1 MLGRS
6 DSRARLV
13 ALLLVMA
20 VFAGLLGVRLAYW
33 QVGEAADLR
42 RKAEAQLHRPSESEI
57 RRGDIYDRRGTLL
70 ATTAYRDLLAAHPDL
85 MPADHRAGIA
95 GRLADLLDLD
105 DDQREQLIERFESN
119 VPYVIVARRLTETQ
133 SQQVRQGMASGD
145 LAALSLEPRAVRFY
159 PNAGGIPATTLASQL
174 LGFVSADGKGQY
186 GVEQRHHELLAGQL
200 GVTAAA
206 EGSLLP
212 AAAGGDLQLTI
223 DASLQ
228 LRLEKELH
236 AAWVAN
242 RAERV
247 SAVVMDPHSGAIL
260 AWGSVPG
267 YDANDYSAAAQRKPE
282 LFIDP
287 IVTKVYE
294 PGSVMKMFTA
304 AAALE
309 GGVVTPHTV
318 IRDESA
324 MRFGETIV
332 IRNFDRRAMGP
343 MTFEDVI
350 ARSRNVATGKVAL
363 RLGPSTDEAAGALYE
378 MWRRLGLG
386 TPTGIELAGEAAG
399 LVSDPQTRRW
409 TEVDIV
415 NRAFGQGLAV
425 TPLQLV
431 VSFAAMVNGGQLV
444 QPHVLQAAAGAPLTH
459 AEPLAVLDPALSDQ
473 LREMMVHVV
482 TSVPHYAETTLI
494 PGYVVGGKT
503 GTAQIWD
510 TAKGTWMDPIYNH
523 TFVGFV
529 GAERPAAVIAVR
541 VHEAEP
547 RVKKRFGY
555 ILDLTTNEIFRRI
568 AQDVIELLDL
578 PPLATVAEEDQ
589 TDDDVPS
596 VTSEP

>member
-6 DSRARLV
+6 DSRGRLV
-13 ALLLVMA
+13 TLLVAMA

-42 RKAEAQLHRPSESEI
+42 RQAEAQLFRPSDSEI

-85 MPADHRAGIA
+85 MPADRRADIA
-95 GRLADLLDLD
+95 DRLADLLDFDL
-105 DDQREQLIERFESN
+105 DQRQQLIDRFASD

-133 SQQVRQGMASGD
+133 SQQVRQGLAGGE

-159 PNAGGIPATTLASQL
+159 PNAGGTPATTLASQL

-186 GVEQRHHELLAGQL
+186 GIEQRHHELLAGQL

-206 EGSLLP
+206 EGALLP

-228 LRLEKELH
+228 LRLEKELY

-267 YDANDYSAAAQRKPE
+267 YDANDYSTTAQRKPE

-287 IVTKVYE
+287 IATKVYE
-294 PGSVMKMFTA
+294 PGSVMKMYTA

-309 GGVVTPHTV
+309 GGIVTPHTV

-343 MTFEDVI
+343 ITFEDVI

-363 RLGPSTDEAAGALYE
+363 RLGPSTDKAAGVLYE

-386 TPTGIELAGEAAG
+386 TSTGIELAGEAAG
-399 LVSDPQTRRW
+399 LVSDPAVRRW

-425 TPLQLV
+425 TQLQLAV
-431 VSFAAMVNGGQLV
+431 GFAAMVNGGLLV
-444 QPHVLQAAAGAPLTH
+444 QPHLLEAAGGVPTTQ
-459 AEPLAVLDPALSDQ
+459 AEPLAVLDPALSEQ

-482 TSVPHYAETTLI
+482 TSVPHYADTTLV

-510 TAKGTWMDPIYNH
+510 TAKGAWKDPIYNH
-523 TFVGFV
+523 SFVGFV
-529 GAERPAAVIAVR
+529 GSERPAAVIAVR

-555 ILDLTTNEIFRRI
+555 ILDLTANEIFRRI
-568 AQDVIELLDL
+568 AQDVVEMLDL
-578 PPLATVAEEDQ
+578 PPLAHADEDQ
-589 TDDDVPS
+589 AADDEASPAG
-596 VTSEP
+596 EP